1 MEGSIP
7 SGHIFSLEQQKGEE
21 VKAIA
26 TGFMTIIG
34 SKKLEDDVKKEILD
48 GKDGKVPYIV
58 IKLYDENGE
67 PFKLRAQLK
76 LSRKGSLTG
85 AFVFRAP
92 MSLEME
98 EFPSTDEVAK
108 RIKVASAVA
117 SLKEELLELV

>member
-1 MEGSIP
+1 
-7 SGHIFSLEQQKGEE
+7 